1 MSRPV
6 CQTSIAY
13 VHVFGHPTRPLDLPA
28 APGDA
33 QVFNAHNLC
42 LLLSRAGVP
51 FTYYGL
57 EGSTVPPGGEV
68 VSLGRTRC
76 RRWQYGSAWHREYTR
91 RLQAAFGDRL
101 DAGLT
106 PQVVVALYGA
116 AQRDVP
122 CGRWPVVEAMVGY
135 DHCWAPYRVFPSY
148 AHQHVLYASPAA
160 HIQERKWFDTVI
172 PHFVDPADYWISP
185 ERDPYALFLGR
196 DAPDKGVGIA
206 REVCAHAR
214 IPFKAVHGGVTGA
227 AKTELLA
234 RAQVVLM
241 PTVYVEPFGYVAIEA
256 QMCGVPVVTTDWGA
270 FAETVEHGRS
280 GFRCRTLAEFVA
292 AVRLAPQLDPQA
304 IRRRAVRLYSI
315 AAVTDD
321 YLRYFEFVWNVHE
334 NGGYYAPQALRR
346 PGSLGPGL
354 ARRDGRYAGGTR
366 CRVVDARKS
375 RAAGA
380 KSNPA
385 TGARTIP

>member
-1 MSRPV
+1 MSRV
-6 CQTSIAY
+6 TSECSIAH

-33 QVFNAHNLC
+33 QVFNAHNFC
-42 LLLSRAGVP
+42 RMLSRARVP

-57 EGSTVPPGGEV
+57 DGSAVPPGGAV
-68 VSLGRTRC
+68 AWLGRTRC

-91 RLQAAFGDRL
+91 RLQAAFAARVDPAL
-101 DAGLT
+101 A
-106 PQVVVALYGA
+106 PQLVVSLYGA
-116 AQRDVP
+116 AQMDVD

-148 AHQHVLYASPAA
+148 AHQHVIYANPAP
-160 HIQERKWFDTVI
+160 HVQDRKWFDTVI

-185 ERDPYALFLGR
+185 EREDYALFLGR
-196 DAPDKGVGIA
+196 DAPDKGVTIA
-206 REVCAHAR
+206 REVCAHAG
-214 IPFKAVHGGVTGA
+214 IPFRAVHGGVAGA
-227 AKTELLA
+227 AKTDLIA

-292 AVRLAPQLDPQA
+292 AVRLAPGLSPEA
-304 IRRRAVRLYSI
+304 IRRRAVRLYSVR
-315 AAVTDD
+315 AVTSL
-321 YLRYFEFVWNVHE
+321 YLSYLEFVWNVHE
-334 NGGYYAPQALRR
+334 HGGYYAPQAWRRSGLGTRIGLRR
-346 PGSLGPGL
+346 PRTVE
-354 ARRDGRYAGGTR
+354 AH
-366 CRVVDARKS
+366 DAEQTTQ
-375 RAAGA
+375 G
-380 KSNPA
+380 
-385 TGARTIP
+385 